1 MVPEPSRVYTHGF
14 RPSVL
19 SNILLLFLQ
28 PAAVLRIDVLDDLNS
43 GKSVASLSK
52 KTGSG
57 SAKIQDLFLANSTK
71 EIIDRANFLFLL

>member
-1 MVPEPSRVYTHGF
+1 MGF
-14 RPSVL
+14 RR
-19 SNILLLFLQ
+19 LFLAISCTVRVFA
-28 PAAVLRIDVLDDLNS
+28 PAAGARMDVLDDLNS